1 MMTVVYREVRF
12 SVPRAESQTILKS
25 IAHIGE
31 DSGIAV
37 TNDIKKIDLV
47 SGMQGQIV
55 VLRFSDALMDV
66 LLFGLVLR
74 NVDLDK
80 CKDMEDINVM
90 IVESM

>member
-1 MMTVVYREVRF
+1 M
-12 SVPRAESQTILKS
+12 
-25 IAHIGE
+25 
-31 DSGIAV
+31 
-37 TNDIKKIDLV
+37 
-47 SGMQGQIV
+47 